1 MQISVVIPSFNRR
14 HTLQRALQSVFEQSS
29 VVDEVIL
36 VDDGSSDGSA
46 EMVARAFPTVKL
58 IRQPNLGVSAARNRG
73 IEAARYD
80 WIALL
85 DSDDSWLP
93 AKIEKI
99 RAARRQQPD
108 FVLFHSDE
116 IWMRRG
122 VRVNPMKKHR
132 KHGGWIFE
140 QCLPLCAISP
150 SASVIRKSV
159 LQELGM
165 FDESL
170 PACEDYD
177 LWLRLSHRFP
187 VCYLDE
193 ALIVKYGGHEDQ
205 LSRQHPAMDQFRV
218 RSLHRLLREQDLSA
232 AQQAAATRE
241 LVTRLDILLKGA
253 RRRGNRALL
262 EEFVPLREYWSKV
275 ATGAASC

>member
-1 MQISVVIPSFNRR
+1 MQISVVIPSHNRR
-14 HTLQRALQSVFEQSS
+14 HTLQRALQSVVEQRSP
-29 VVDEVIL
+29 VDEIIL
-36 VDDGSSDGSA
+36 VDDGSNDGSA
-46 EMVARAFPTVKL
+46 AMVARVFPTVKL
-58 IRQPNLGVSAARNRG
+58 IRQPKLGVSAARNRG
-73 IEAARYD
+73 IEAARHD

-93 AKIEKI
+93 TKIEKI
-99 RAARRQQPD
+99 RAAQCQQPD
-108 FVLFHSDE
+108 LVLFHSDE
-116 IWMRRG
+116 IWIRRG
-122 VRVNPMKKHR
+122 VRVNPKHKHR

-150 SASVIRKSV
+150 SAAVIKKSV

-218 RSLHRLLREQDLSA
+218 RSLHRLLCEHDLTA

-241 LVTRLDILLKGA
+241 LMTRLDILLKGA
-253 RRRGNRALL
+253 SRHDNRALL
-262 EEFVPLREYWSKV
+262 EEFVPLREYWCKA
-275 ATGAASC
+275 ATASC

>member
-1 MQISVVIPSFNRR
+1 MQISVVIPSYNRR

-46 EMVARAFPTVKL
+46 EMVTRAFPTVKL

-93 AKIEKI
+93 TKIEKI

-140 QCLPLCAISP
+140 QCLSP

-253 RRRGNRALL
+253 SRRGNRALL
-262 EEFVPLREYWSKV
+262 EEFVPLREYWGKV